1 MIVVADA
8 TPLIA
13 LTKIGHL
20 DLLHHLFGEVS
31 IPEAVYAE
39 VTLAAPH
46 RPGADEI
53 RQALWVHVVAIQD
66 TMKMRYLRVELDSGE
81 AEALVLAE
89 ELHADW
95 ILLDESKARRVA
107 TILGLPHIGT
117 VGLLLLAKQRGYVPH
132 VRPLLDELRAQQFR
146 LSDRVYQATLEQA
159 GEI

>member
-13 LTKIGHL
+13 LAKIGRL
-20 DLLHHLFGEVS
+20 ALLHDLFGEIS
-31 IPEAVYAE
+31 IPEAVTSE

-53 RQALWVHVVAIQD
+53 RDAHWIHTGAIQD
-66 TMKMRYLRVELDSGE
+66 TTKVRYLRVELDAGE

-95 ILLDESKARRVA
+95 VLLDESKARRVA
-107 TILGLPHIGT
+107 TILGMPHIGT
-117 VGLLLLAKQRGYVPH
+117 VGLLLLAKQRGIVPQL
-132 VRPLLDELRAQQFR
+132 RPLLDSLRAQQFR
-146 LSDRVYQATLEQA
+146 LSDEVYEAVLEQA